1 MRLTAGVEHVRDL
14 SVELEAA
21 VGGGQLTA
29 VFQPQIALE
38 SGWIVAVEGLCRWQ
52 HPLLGL
58 IPPDVFIPLAE
69 ATGVIHSIGQFM
81 IEECIAAADQ
91 WGALG
96 SRIEMSVNVSPLQ
109 LTTAFADELTDR
121 WRRRELPVD
130 SLTLEITESLPV
142 PDLEA
147 SVPRLTALREAGIG
161 ISLDDY
167 GTGHASL
174 DQLELLPVTE
184 VKLDRSLIQSHTV
197 LPADELAGVVAL
209 AHRREMRVVAEGI
222 ENDEQLDFARSV
234 GCDRAQGYLLGR
246 PMPAEQI
253 AELLLSA

>member
-1 MRLTAGVEHVRDL
+1 MRLTAGVENIGDL

-21 VGGGQLTA
+21 VGGSQLAA
-29 VFQPQIALE
+29 VFQPQIELG
-38 SGWIVAVEGLCRWQ
+38 SGRIVAVEGLCRWR
-52 HPLLGL
+52 HPLFGA

-69 ATGVIHSIGQFM
+69 ATGAIHAIGQFM
-81 IEECIAAADQ
+81 IEECIAAADC

-96 SRIEMSVNVSPLQ
+96 SRIEVSVNVSPLQ
-109 LTTAFADELTDR
+109 LTTAFADELTER
-121 WRRRELPVD
+121 WRRRDLPVD
-130 SLTLEITESLPV
+130 SLTLEITESLPM

-147 SVPRLTALREAGIG
+147 SVPRLAALRDAGIG

-174 DQLELLPVTE
+174 DQLERLPVTE
-184 VKLDRSLIQSHTV
+184 VKLDRSLIQGHTV
-197 LPADELAGVVAL
+197 RGAEELAGVVAL
-209 AHRREMRVVAEGI
+209 AHRREMRVVAEGV
-222 ENDEQLDFARSV
+222 ENDEQLEFARSV

-253 AELLLSA
+253 AELLTA